1 MKEKEEEE
9 LDLLRVLAEE
19 FRKAC
24 GDNFLTVNQIAKR
37 INKDKPVVIGIISA
51 LQEENYVLI
60 EASPSVKYKFI
71 LSDEQRKQA
80 LLSLK
85 KFYESLLIEL
95 EAELVTL

>member
-37 INKDKPVVIGIISA
+37 INKDKPVVIGII
-51 LQEENYVLI
+51 
-60 EASPSVKYKFI
+60 
-71 LSDEQRKQA
+71 
-80 LLSLK
+80 
-85 KFYESLLIEL
+85 
-95 EAELVTL
+95 